1 MTQSSP
7 NGLKTLQENEKMLI
21 TSNFSFSHSVFKKL
35 VLQTR
40 KNKGLFW
47 KGLTPCNE
55 SEDLFP
61 LFLCLQIYRKHAQIT
76 IIGNDCSSSNLLDSG
91 PKNEC
96 SQSLNWSQVN
106 Y

>member
-47 KGLTPCNE
+47 KELTPCNE
-55 SEDLFP
+55 SVDLFP
-61 LFLCLQIYRKHAQIT
+61 LFLCLQIYIKHAQIT
-76 IIGNDCSSSNLLDSG
+76 IIVIIDCSSSNLLDSG

-96 SQSLNWSQVN
+96 SQSLDW
-106 Y
+106 